1 VDNVADGTE
10 NFFVFSRAEQRT
22 YRMPF
27 SQGENSKLI
36 LHRQRIVWCL
46 ALITIG
52 VWHSSPLVFTNNT
65 TWDGQHHIGWRWEE
79 WFIMAIM
86 MYIVRH

>member
-1 VDNVADGTE
+1 MDNVADGTE
-10 NFFVFSRAEQRT
+10 NFFVFSRAERRT

-46 ALITIG
+46 ALITAG
-52 VWHSSPLVFTNNT
+52 LDVSDAELEVARTHAHADSLAT
-65 TWDGQHHIGWRWEE
+65 
-79 WFIMAIM
+79 
-86 MYIVRH
+86 IVYTSG